1 MYPVMEGLTIPGM
14 VPMVLEMPMR
24 MAAYC
29 GAMSRWLMEK
39 PAQAK
44 PPHPSDNEMQVMAA
58 PRVISSAVRD
68 MNSVWHAYDPQVNSF
83 RTCEDVDLIMRLIS
97 DF

>member
-1 MYPVMEGLTIPGM
+1 MNPVMTGLMMPGM
-14 VPMVLEMPMR
+14 VPMVLEIPMR

-44 PPHPSDNEMQVMAA
+44 PPQPSESEMQVMAA
-58 PRVISSAVRD
+58 PRNMKMAVIV
-68 MNSVWHAYDPQVNSF
+68 MKMVWQTYEVHVKIF
-83 RTCEDVDLIMRLIS
+83 RT
-97 DF
+97 

>member
-1 MYPVMEGLTIPGM
+1 MNPVMAGLMMPGM

-29 GAMSRWLMEK
+29 GAMSRWLMEN

-44 PPHPSDNEMQVMAA
+44 PPQPRDREMQVMAA
-58 PRVISSAVRD
+58 PRNI
-68 MNSVWHAYDPQVNSF
+68 
-83 RTCEDVDLIMRLIS
+83 
-97 DF
+97 